1 MSKEKN
7 KTYTAEFKQSAV
19 ELANKSDVPVA
30 ETARNLGVNENTL
43 YTWISKYSQATE
55 VKKKTER
62 TDAHLYDELQQLKR
76 ENTRLRQERDFLK
89 KRRRTLRKNNCK
101 VRLHQKT

>member
-19 ELANKSDVPVA
+19 KLANESDVPVA

-43 YTWISKYSQATE
+43 YTWIHKYSQPTE

-76 ENTRLRQERDFLK
+76 ENARLRQERDFLK
-89 KRRRTLRKNNCK
+89 KAAAYFAKE
-101 VRLHQKT
+101 QP

>member
-1 MSKEKN
+1 MNKEKN

-19 ELANKSDVPVA
+19 KLANESEVPVA
-30 ETARNLGVNENTL
+30 ETARNLGINENTL
-43 YTWISKYSQATE
+43 YTWISKYSQPAE

-76 ENTRLRQERDFLK
+76 ENARLRQERDFLK
-89 KRRRTLRKNNCK
+89 KAAAYFAKE
-101 VRLHQKT
+101 HP

>member
-1 MSKEKN
+1 MNKEKN
-7 KTYTAEFKQSAV
+7 KTYTAEFKQSV
-19 ELANKSDVPVA
+19 VKLANESDVPVA

-43 YTWISKYSQATE
+43 YTWIHKYSQTVD

-62 TDAHLYDELQQLKR
+62 SDVHLYDELQQLKR

-89 KRRRTLRKNNCK
+89 KAAAYFAK
-101 VRLHQKT
+101 QQP

>member
-1 MSKEKN
+1 MSNISKEKN

-19 ELANKSDVPVA
+19 KLINESDLPMA

-43 YTWISKYSQATE
+43 YGWISQYSQPTE

-62 TDAHLYDELQQLKR
+62 TDAHLYDDTATQ
-76 ENTRLRQERDFLK
+76 TSCARLRQERDF
-89 KRRRTLRKNNCK
+89 
-101 VRLHQKT
+101 